1 MSVAS
6 EKETVNVKK
15 IAALLA
21 VMLASG
27 VAMAAC
33 GSNSNSGSSTATSA
47 TDNASASGNTSVM
60 DNATAAATTA
70 AATSVKL
77 PIPLAKLPSM
87 KVAAGNVA
95 NGAKL
100 FAANCESCH
109 GAGGKNGQVGP
120 TLAGMGFKAG
130 QVAYMVRNPA
140 AVDKES
146 SMPKLTITDKEL
158 ADISAYVASL
168 K

>member
-1 MSVAS
+1 
-6 EKETVNVKK
+6 VKK
-15 IAALLA
+15 VAALIA

-27 VAMAAC
+27 VAIAAC
-33 GSNSNSGSSTATSA
+33 GSNSNSSSSTATA
-47 TDNASASGNTSVM
+47 TDTPSAAAMPAASAM
-60 DNATAAATTA
+60 AAGASSKSA
-70 AATSVKL
+70 L
-77 PIPLAKLPSM
+77 PIPLSKLPSM
-87 KVAAGNVA
+87 KVAAGTVA

-158 ADISAYVASL
+158 ADIAAYVASL

>member
-1 MSVAS
+1 
-6 EKETVNVKK
+6 VKK
-15 IAALLA
+15 VAALIA

-27 VAMAAC
+27 VAATAC
-33 GSNSNSGSSTATSA
+33 GSNSNSSSTSS
-47 TDNASASGNTSVM
+47 DNSP
-60 DNATAAATTA
+60 AAATMAPANVAVDTGQ
-70 AATSVKL
+70 TKESL
-77 PIPLAKLPSM
+77 PIPVAKLPSM

-120 TLAGMGFKAG
+120 TLYGMGLKAG
-130 QVAYMVRNPA
+130 QVAYMVRTPA
-140 AVDKES
+140 GVDKDS

>member
-27 VAMAAC
+27 VAIAAC
-33 GSNSNSGSSTATSA
+33 GSNSNSGSSTTTSA
-47 TDNASASGNTSVM
+47 TDNANSATGTTNTVT
-60 DNATAAATTA
+60 DNATMAAAMP
-70 AATSVKL
+70 VKL

-87 KVAAGNVA
+87 KVAAGSVA

-120 TLAGMGFKAG
+120 TLAGVGLKAG

-158 ADISAYVASL
+158 ADIAAYVASL

>member
-1 MSVAS
+1 
-6 EKETVNVKK
+6 VKK
-15 IAALLA
+15 VAALIA
-21 VMLASG
+21 IMLASG
-27 VAMAAC
+27 VAIAAC
-33 GSNSNSGSSTATSA
+33 GSNSNSGSSTTTSA
-47 TDNASASGNTSVM
+47 TDNA
-60 DNATAAATTA
+60 TTA
-70 AATSVKL
+70 AMPAASAMAGGAMTKNPL

-120 TLAGMGFKAG
+120 TLAGVGLKAG

-140 AVDKES
+140 AVDKTS

>member
-1 MSVAS
+1 
-6 EKETVNVKK
+6 VKK
-15 IAALLA
+15 VAALIA

-27 VAMAAC
+27 VAIAAC
-33 GSNSNSGSSTATSA
+33 GSNSNSGSSTSTSA
-47 TDNASASGNTSVM
+47 TDNASA
-60 DNATAAATTA
+60 AAMP
-70 AATSVKL
+70 AATSAVAATSAKSAL

-120 TLAGMGFKAG
+120 TLAGVGLKAG

-158 ADISAYVASL
+158 ADIAAYVASL

>member
-1 MSVAS
+1 
-6 EKETVNVKK
+6 VKK
-15 IAALLA
+15 VAALIA

-27 VAMAAC
+27 VAATAC
-33 GSNSNSGSSTATSA
+33 GSNSNSSSTSSDSSPAAAT
-47 TDNASASGNTSVM
+47 M
-60 DNATAAATTA
+60 AAATTA
-70 AATSVKL
+70 AYTAASKPSL

-87 KVAAGNVA
+87 KVAAGNIA

-120 TLAGMGFKAG
+120 TLYDAGLKAG
-130 QVAYMVRNPA
+130 QVAYMVRFPA
-140 AVDKES
+140 GVDKDS

-158 ADISAYVASL
+158 ADVSAYVASL

>member
-1 MSVAS
+1 M
-6 EKETVNVKK
+6 
-15 IAALLA
+15 
-21 VMLASG
+21 
-27 VAMAAC
+27 
-33 GSNSNSGSSTATSA
+33 
-47 TDNASASGNTSVM
+47 
-60 DNATAAATTA
+60 AAATTA
-70 AATSVKL
+70 ANTMAAKASL

-100 FAANCESCH
+100 FSANCESCH

-120 TLAGMGFKAG
+120 TLYDAGLKAG
-130 QVAYMVRNPA
+130 QVAFMVRNPA

>member
-1 MSVAS
+1 
-6 EKETVNVKK
+6 VKK
-15 IAALLA
+15 VAALFA
-21 VMLASG
+21 IMLATG
-27 VAMAAC
+27 ITVAAC
-33 GSNSNSGSSTATSA
+33 SSKSDSGSSTTSTA
-47 TDNASASGNTSVM
+47 TDAAVP
-60 DNATAAATTA
+60 AATTNVA
-70 AATSVKL
+70 VDTGSEEGAKGSL

-87 KVAAGNVA
+87 TVAAGSVT

-120 TLAGMGFKAG
+120 TLYGMGLKAG
-130 QVAYMVRNPA
+130 QVAFMVRKPA
-140 AVDKES
+140 AVDKDS

-158 ADISAYVASL
+158 ADVSAYVASL

>member
-1 MSVAS
+1 L
-6 EKETVNVKK
+6 KK
-15 IAALLA
+15 IAALFA
-21 VMLASG
+21 IM
-27 VAMAAC
+27 VATGITAAAC
-33 GSNSNSGSSTATSA
+33 SSKSDSGSSATSTATDA
-47 TDNASASGNTSVM
+47 AM
-60 DNATAAATTA
+60 PAATPHNVAIDTGPPEA
-70 AATSVKL
+70 PKGKL

-87 KVAAGNVA
+87 TVAAGSVT

-109 GAGGKNGQVGP
+109 GASGKNGQVGP
-120 TLAGMGFKAG
+120 TLYGMGFKAG
-130 QVAYMVRNPA
+130 QVAFMVRKPA
-140 AVDKES
+140 AVDVDS

>member
-1 MSVAS
+1 M
-6 EKETVNVKK
+6 
-15 IAALLA
+15 
-21 VMLASG
+21 
-27 VAMAAC
+27 
-33 GSNSNSGSSTATSA
+33 
-47 TDNASASGNTSVM
+47 
-60 DNATAAATTA
+60 AAATTA
-70 AATSVKL
+70 SDTMAAKPSL

-120 TLAGMGFKAG
+120 TLYDAGLKAG

-140 AVDKES
+140 AVDKDS

>member
-1 MSVAS
+1 
-6 EKETVNVKK
+6 VKK
-15 IAALLA
+15 VAALIA

-27 VAMAAC
+27 VAIAAC
-33 GSNSNSGSSTATSA
+33 GSNSNSGSSTTTSA
-47 TDNASASGNTSVM
+47 TDNASA
-60 DNATAAATTA
+60 AAMPASTKMA
-70 AATSVKL
+70 GGAMSVKTATL

-140 AVDKES
+140 AVDKDS

>member
-1 MSVAS
+1 
-6 EKETVNVKK
+6 VKK

-27 VAMAAC
+27 VAIAAC
-33 GSNSNSGSSTATSA
+33 GSNSNSGSSTSTSA
-47 TDNASASGNTSVM
+47 TDNAT
-60 DNATAAATTA
+60 TAAMPAATMA
-70 AATSVKL
+70 AATSAKL

-87 KVAAGNVA
+87 KVAAGSVA

-120 TLAGMGFKAG
+120 TLAGVGLKAG

>member
-1 MSVAS
+1 
-6 EKETVNVKK
+6 VKK
-15 IAALLA
+15 IAALIA

-27 VAMAAC
+27 VAIAAC
-33 GSNSNSGSSTATSA
+33 GSSGSSSSSSTSA
-47 TDNASASGNTSVM
+47 TDTPS
-60 DNATAAATTA
+60 AAAMPA
-70 AATSVKL
+70 SSAMAGGAMSAKSAL
-77 PIPLAKLPSM
+77 PIPLSKLPTL

-95 NGAKL
+95 NGSKL

-120 TLAGMGFKAG
+120 TLAGAGLKAG

-158 ADISAYVASL
+158 ADIAAYVASL

>member
-1 MSVAS
+1 M
-6 EKETVNVKK
+6 KK
-15 IAALLA
+15 VAALLA

-27 VAMAAC
+27 VAIAAC
-33 GSNSNSGSSTATSA
+33 GSNSNSGSSTTTSA
-47 TDNASASGNTSVM
+47 TDNA
-60 DNATAAATTA
+60 TTA
-70 AATSVKL
+70 AMPAASAMAGGAMTKSAL

-120 TLAGMGFKAG
+120 TLAGVGLKAG
-130 QVAYMVRNPA
+130 QVAFMVRNPA
-140 AVDKES
+140 AIDKES

-158 ADISAYVASL
+158 ADIAAYVASL

>member
-1 MSVAS
+1 M
-6 EKETVNVKK
+6 KK
-15 IAALLA
+15 VAALIA
-21 VMLASG
+21 VLVATG
-27 VAMAAC
+27 VAAAAC
-33 GSNSNSGSSTATSA
+33 GSNSNSSSSTTS
-47 TDNASASGNTSVM
+47 DSSP
-60 DNATAAATTA
+60 AAATMLPHTMA
-70 AATSVKL
+70 IDTGPPVAKSSL

-120 TLAGMGFKAG
+120 TLYDAGLKAG